1 MGFKSLNDSN
11 TKFHIDS
18 RKSFIENKKN
28 KGKINN
34 ELYQKANNYIN
45 QQEIFDIIE
54 CVECKEIIDVTTDTE
69 YVQMMKK
76 LVEVAQIETEKKQS
90 KKDKEKE
97 MFLNGGLSVN
107 RTRSGKI
114 IKRTVEDKEV
124 ESHIDNI
131 DEPKKKQK
139 RTISE
144 EVREA
149 RRQRM
154 KAMWE
159 KRKQE
164 KNKSM

>member
-1 MGFKSLNDSN
+1 MGFKSLNDST

-28 KGKINN
+28 KGKINDD
-34 ELYQKANNYIN
+34 LYRKADSYIN
-45 QQEIFDIIE
+45 KQEIFDIIE
-54 CVECKEIIDVTTDTE
+54 CIECKEIIDVTTETE

-97 MFLNGGLSVN
+97 MFLNGSLSVN

-114 IKRTVEDKEV
+114 IKETTKER
-124 ESHIDNI
+124 EAGGYIDSI
-131 DEPKKKQK
+131 KEPKKKQK
-139 RTISE
+139 RIISE

-159 KRKQE
+159 KKKQE
-164 KNKSM
+164 KNKIM